1 MQMNELNKNLIDKII
16 SVAYGDSGFID
27 WIYVHFKAVT
37 SDEVKSLLNEYSKSA
52 KAVHGLKQEDI
63 PEQILE
69 KTKDITGSTNSSES
83 FLSRTA
89 YSLYYFFGKKAI
101 PATVFAILALFI
113 ISVFLFRNPTPAHK
127 YSKAEIELA
136 EKQLKQS
143 LAIVGKAFQNAENSF
158 NKEVLKDQIN
168 KNLNRGY
175 YLVNNILIGG

>member
-1 MQMNELNKNLIDKII
+1 MNELNKDLVDKII
-16 SVAYGDSGFID
+16 RVAYGDSGFID
-27 WIYVHFKAVT
+27 WIYVHFKAIT
-37 SDEVKSLLNEYSKSA
+37 SDEVKSLLNEYTKSA
-52 KAVHGLKQEDI
+52 KAVHGLKQEDV
-63 PEQILE
+63 PAQILE
-69 KTKDITGSTNSSES
+69 KTKNITSSTHSNVS
-83 FLSRTA
+83 FLSRIE
-89 YSLYYFFGKKAI
+89 YSLYYLFGKKAI

-113 ISVFLFRNPTPAHK
+113 ISVFLFRNPTPTHK
-127 YSKAEIELA
+127 YSKAQIELA

>member
-1 MQMNELNKNLIDKII
+1 M
-16 SVAYGDSGFID
+16 
-27 WIYVHFKAVT
+27 
-37 SDEVKSLLNEYSKSA
+37 
-52 KAVHGLKQEDI
+52 
-63 PEQILE
+63 
-69 KTKDITGSTNSSES
+69 
-83 FLSRTA
+83 
-89 YSLYYFFGKKAI
+89 
-101 PATVFAILALFI
+101 FAILALFI

-136 EKQLKQS
+136 EKQLKKS

>member
-16 SVAYGDSGFID
+16 RVAYGDSGFIE
-27 WIYVHFKAVT
+27 WIYVHVKAT
-37 SDEVKSLLNEYSKSA
+37 MNDEVNSLLNEYKSSA
-52 KAVHGLKQEDI
+52 KAVHGLKQEDV
-63 PEQILE
+63 PDQILE
-69 KTKDITGSTNSSES
+69 KTKNITGGTNSNDS

-101 PATVFAILALFI
+101 PATVFAITALFL
-113 ISVFLFRNPTPAHK
+113 ISFLLFRNPTPTHK
-127 YSKAEIELA
+127 YSKAQIELA